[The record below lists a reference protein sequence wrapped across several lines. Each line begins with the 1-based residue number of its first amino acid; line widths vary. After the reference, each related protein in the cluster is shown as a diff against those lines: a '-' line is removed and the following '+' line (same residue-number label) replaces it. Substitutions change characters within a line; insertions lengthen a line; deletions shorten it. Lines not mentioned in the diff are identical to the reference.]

1 MKGDPQPI
9 QLTLIHNEPSC
20 NKCRKTKAILDE
32 VAAECPGCIVRSLP
46 ATRAHEVGLSV
57 VLPPTVLLDGHVL
70 CAGIVPRKAGLLRL
84 VRGN

>member
-9 QLTLIHNEPSC
+9 QLTLIHNQPSC
-20 NKCRKTKAILDE
+20 RKCLQTKAILDE

-57 VLPPTVLLDGHVL
+57 VLTPTVLLDGHVL